1 MIEIGSWIGLAAMTR
16 VRLPSKMSVGIIW
29 VLFQVLLE
37 KSDYI
42 RAEVMIF
49 ISAHEDGYEIKTDI
63 DGSILTIA
71 DAPWPGF
78 TPDLLSIVLVVAT
91 QAKEM
96 F

>member
-1 MIEIGSWIGLAAMTR
+1 
-16 VRLPSKMSVGIIW
+16 MSVGIIW
-29 VLFQVLLE
+29 VLFQVLFKKGITLE
-37 KSDYI
+37 RRGDIYI
-42 RAEVMIF
+42 P
-49 ISAHEDGYEIKTDI
+49 AHEDGYEIKTDI

-91 QAKEM
+91 QKEM

>member
-1 MIEIGSWIGLAAMTR
+1 MI
-16 VRLPSKMSVGIIW
+16 
-29 VLFQVLLE
+29 
-37 KSDYI
+37 YI
-42 RAEVMIF
+42 P
-49 ISAHEDGYEIKTDI
+49 AHEDGYEIKTDI

>member
-1 MIEIGSWIGLAAMTR
+1 M
-16 VRLPSKMSVGIIW
+16 KMGT
-29 VLFQVLLE
+29 
-37 KSDYI
+37 
-42 RAEVMIF
+42 
-49 ISAHEDGYEIKTDI
+49 KTDI